1 MKRVYT
7 FFAEDVLFS
16 LSFVIAMISFAFGKF
31 SFGSIDFKVIF
42 CLLALMLFVKNL
54 ENLGILTYLADKMI
68 DFSATTRSLIRNIT
82 ILSFFSSMVLTNDVA
97 ILTLMPI
104 YLTIITKFSNMEN
117 KILGAVLLI
126 IAANLGSSF
135 FPFGNPQ
142 NLFLFSYYSLS
153 TLSFFKWS
161 IVLLLAST
169 LILMFSFLF
178 IKKRPLPPQHNF
190 VPAINKK
197 KLFFLSMVGGF
208 ILLGVFNVI
217 PYYFVIPTAVILLTI
232 YDRDMLTQ
240 IDYKLLWTFI
250 FFFIAI
256 GNFAQVEV
264 LSSFIKEQFT
274 TSTRTFFGSIFV
286 SQFISNVPA
295 AILIAPFTE
304 QSQALFWGL
313 NVGGLGTIIA
323 SLANLIGFKLYKEYY
338 PKQSNAFLLQFTA
351 VNFIFLLC
359 FILFFTFIV

>member
-1 MKRVYT
+1 
-7 FFAEDVLFS
+7 
-16 LSFVIAMISFAFGKF
+16 MISFAFGKF

-104 YLTIITKFSNMEN
+104 YLTIIKKFSNMEN

-126 IAANLGSSF
+126 IAANLGVASS
-135 FPFGNPQ
+135 FGNPQ

-169 LILMFSFLF
+169 LILMLSFLF

-197 KLFFLSMVGGF
+197 KLFFLSMVGSF
-208 ILLGVFNVI
+208 ILLGVFNVV
-217 PYYFVIPTAVILLTI
+217 PYYFVIPTAVVLLTI

-250 FFFIAI
+250 FFFIAV

-264 LSSFIKEQFT
+264 LSSLIKEQFT
-274 TSTRTFFGSIFV
+274 TSTRTFFGSILV

-313 NVGGLGTIIA
+313 TWEVW
-323 SLANLIGFKLYKEYY
+323 E
-338 PKQSNAFLLQFTA
+338 LL
-351 VNFIFLLC
+351 LLH
-359 FILFFTFIV
+359 